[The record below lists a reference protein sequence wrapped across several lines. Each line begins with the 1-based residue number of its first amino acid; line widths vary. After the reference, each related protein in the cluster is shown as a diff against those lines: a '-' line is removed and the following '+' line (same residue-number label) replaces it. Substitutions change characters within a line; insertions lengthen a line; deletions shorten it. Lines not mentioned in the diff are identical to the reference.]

1 MNLNTMTA
9 RDAVGF
15 SPRVVTPRPDRRK
28 DGRKPALGQAVLR
41 VFDALGGGKRHEIQT
56 RDLPLGGISF
66 LLRENL
72 SVGQA
77 CEIET
82 GRARRKCEV
91 VRSRALSNGR
101 FEITVHLRES
111 SGRR

>member
-1 MNLNTMTA
+1 MMTA
-9 RDAVGF
+9 RDAVSF

-28 DGRKPALGQAVLR
+28 EGHKPAFGRAVLR

-56 RDLPLGGISF
+56 RDLPMGGISF

-82 GRARRKCEV
+82 AGKRRRRCEV
-91 VRSRALSNGR
+91 ARSRALSNGR

-111 SGRR
+111 PGQ